1 MAQIGRVPVRVIGT
15 CVKGDRLISAGNGC
29 AKADRDGVATP
40 WNVLGRALADK
51 LTTQEGLVEATVRA
65 GI

>member
-1 MAQIGRVPVRVIGT
+1 
-15 CVKGDRLISAGNGC
+15 LISAGNGC
-29 AKADRDGVATP
+29 AKADRDGLATP

-51 LTTQEGLVEATVRA
+51 LTTEEGLVEATVRV